1 MSSMDESE
9 PQSSNQEWDEPMS
22 PPPHDPGSN
31 DGPASPDPMSPD
43 NDGFDDHSR
52 GYDDCMSANNPRT
65 PDDPMSPD
73 DFGGEEPM
81 SPDNNSRN
89 YNNQPGTPDYP
100 MSPENGVCS
109 EGSTRSEEPGQLRG
123 PSTPEGPASPVN
135 PRSPDDFANFDGPRS
150 PDDIGSQDGPR
161 SPDYPSSAGGPRSP
175 SYVASVDGPRSPD
188 AITSPDGPRSLDD
201 FESQDGPRSPPYGP
215 ASPDGPQSPDELG
228 GFDGPRPYSYPDGP
242 LSPENAVSR
251 EPPRSPD
258 DFGSVGGPRSPEDP
272 VSLQDSAS
280 IDGSRTLDGQS
291 SLGGPRTPEYP
302 ASPVDSLTPEGV
314 INSREPPVLEDP
326 SNRRG
331 PMTPDDPASSTGFT
345 ESQSMRSPAPSNPR
359 SPAGSGEQIKNDQDD
374 RLSEIS
380 EGDSALN
387 GELGNEDEQK
397 DEQEAEGATKSKRRS
412 DESLGLRDELDFEAE
427 RESGEEDGEE
437 GEEGE
442 EGEAPKKKREIE
454 NREEGELSD
463 EEDDD
468 SLLRQEPKTVCRFFN
483 KGQCTWGTNCRF
495 LHPGVSDKGNYNM
508 FAPSKPQANTDKE
521 EETTE
526 RERPR
531 EVRRFIP
538 EPSPFESAW
547 ERGLRYAKEVKILQ
561 RSNRIMMK
569 RANKRKETDADF
581 EEKRFNLSLGQAEL
595 DRENDYYTRPASPVY
610 KQPDEITDQYLDP
623 YEKQAIR
630 HFRGGHFENFE
641 VRYHVDPRYSIR
653 EGGHDRS
660 RREKYEREVSE
671 RTSRRSR
678 HAPPGEENRYV
689 RSRIWQDDRYMEVLS
704 TGGGTRGE
712 AEAWADPWAR
722 RKTPPRSSRKK
733 KTSRTRS
740 YSTGSSSHSSS
751 RTSRSSSYSSRSR
764 SRSES
769 RTSRSSMGSR
779 SSRSRSSTH
788 SPSPGR
794 RRGNHHKSG
803 IRSLSMKGRPPP
815 PTGSHTRPP
824 IPRRPVEPRDPRM
837 LNIPR
842 RPESKSSKMDS
853 KDRML
858 NIPRRPEPKSSKM
871 DAVERILNIPRRPE
885 TKGNKMDAKERIVPP
900 PIDVKP
906 PKVPLRERLDKF
918 GRIRRETSPHRSRS
932 RSRSRSRGRLGR
944 TFSSSRSRSR
954 SGSRS
959 SSASTRSRSRSR
971 SHSRSR
977 GHSVSRSRSR
987 SSSSQSS
994 SASSVGSRR
1003 RVGVKR
1009 RVTQGTVSYGQ
1020 AKSKA
1025 MDPMKLSGQKQQIK
1039 LTLKGPAVRRLDK
1052 PVLPQEDD
1060 SGESDTGV
1068 KIGKRKPES
1077 PPPEPPPVK
1086 IVARS
1091 PPPAAPV
1098 APQVKK
1104 PQANRREEL
1113 LKQLRAVEDAIARKR
1128 TKLPT

>member
-43 NDGFDDHSR
+43 NDGFDDQSR
-52 GYDDCMSANNPRT
+52 GYEDCMSANNPRT

-73 DFGGEEPM
+73 DFGDEEPM
-81 SPDNNSRN
+81 SPDNSRN

-109 EGSTRSEEPGQLRG
+109 EGSSPSEDRGQLRG
-123 PSTPEGPASPVN
+123 PSTPEGPASPIN

-150 PDDIGSQDGPR
+150 SDDIGSQDGPR
-161 SPDYPSSAGGPRSP
+161 SPDYPSNADGPRSP
-175 SYVASVDGPRSPD
+175 SYVASVEGPRSPD
-188 AITSPDGPRSLDD
+188 AITSPEDPRSLDD
-201 FESQDGPRSPPYGP
+201 FESQDGPKSPPYGP

-228 GFDGPRPYSYPDGP
+228 GFDGPRPYGYADGP
-242 LSPENAVSR
+242 LSPDNPASHES
-251 EPPRSPD
+251 PRSPD
-258 DFGSVGGPRSPEDP
+258 GFANVDGPRSPEDP
-272 VSLQDSAS
+272 ASLQDSAS
-280 IDGSRTLDGQS
+280 VDGSRTLDGQS

-302 ASPVDSLTPEGV
+302 TSPLESLTPE
-314 INSREPPVLEDP
+314 IALNSREPPTVEDP
-326 SNRRG
+326 NNRRG

-359 SPAGSGEQIKNDQDD
+359 SPAGSGDQNKNDQDD

-387 GELGNEDEQK
+387 GELENEDEPK
-397 DEQEAEGATKSKRRS
+397 DEQEIGVTNKSKRRS
-412 DESLGLRDELDFEAE
+412 DDSLGLRDELDFEAE
-427 RESGEEDGEE
+427 RESGEDDGEE

-442 EGEAPKKKREIE
+442 EGEAPKKKRDVE

-547 ERGLRYAKEVKILQ
+547 ERGLRYAKE
-561 RSNRIMMK
+561 MMK

-641 VRYHVDPRYSIR
+641 VRYHVDPRYSMR
-653 EGGHDRS
+653 EGGQDRS

-671 RTSRRSR
+671 RTNRRSR
-678 HAPPGEENRYV
+678 NAPPGEERYV

-722 RKTPPRSSRKK
+722 RKTPPRSGRKK

-751 RTSRSSSYSSRSR
+751 RSTHSSSYSSRSR
-764 SRSES
+764 SKSES
-769 RTSRSSMGSR
+769 RTSRSSAGSR
-779 SSRSRSSTH
+779 SSRSRSSSH

-803 IRSLSMKGRPPP
+803 LRSMSMKGGRPPP

-842 RPESKSSKMDS
+842 RPEPKSSKMDS

-858 NIPRRPEPKSSKM
+858 NIPRRPEPKSSKI
-871 DAVERILNIPRRPE
+871 DPVERMLNIPRRPE

-932 RSRSRSRGRLGR
+932 RSRSRSRGRPGR

-959 SSASTRSRSRSR
+959 SSASSRSRSRSR
-971 SHSRSR
+971 SHSRTR
-977 GHSVSRSRSR
+977 VHSMSRSRSH
-987 SSSSQSS
+987 SSSSRSS

-1060 SGESDTGV
+1060 SGESDTGG
-1068 KIGKRKPES
+1068 KIGKRKPET
-1077 PPPEPPPVK
+1077 PPPEAPPAK

-1091 PPPAAPV
+1091 PPPIAPV

>member
-1 MSSMDESE
+1 
-9 PQSSNQEWDEPMS
+9 
-22 PPPHDPGSN
+22 
-31 DGPASPDPMSPD
+31 
-43 NDGFDDHSR
+43 
-52 GYDDCMSANNPRT
+52 
-65 PDDPMSPD
+65 
-73 DFGGEEPM
+73 
-81 SPDNNSRN
+81 
-89 YNNQPGTPDYP
+89 
-100 MSPENGVCS
+100 
-109 EGSTRSEEPGQLRG
+109 
-123 PSTPEGPASPVN
+123 
-135 PRSPDDFANFDGPRS
+135 
-150 PDDIGSQDGPR
+150 
-161 SPDYPSSAGGPRSP
+161 
-175 SYVASVDGPRSPD
+175 
-188 AITSPDGPRSLDD
+188 
-201 FESQDGPRSPPYGP
+201 
-215 ASPDGPQSPDELG
+215 
-228 GFDGPRPYSYPDGP
+228 
-242 LSPENAVSR
+242 
-251 EPPRSPD
+251 
-258 DFGSVGGPRSPEDP
+258 
-272 VSLQDSAS
+272 
-280 IDGSRTLDGQS
+280 
-291 SLGGPRTPEYP
+291 
-302 ASPVDSLTPEGV
+302 
-314 INSREPPVLEDP
+314 
-326 SNRRG
+326 
-331 PMTPDDPASSTGFT
+331 
-345 ESQSMRSPAPSNPR
+345 
-359 SPAGSGEQIKNDQDD
+359 
-374 RLSEIS
+374 
-380 EGDSALN
+380 
-387 GELGNEDEQK
+387 
-397 DEQEAEGATKSKRRS
+397 
-412 DESLGLRDELDFEAE
+412 
-427 RESGEEDGEE
+427 
-437 GEEGE
+437 
-442 EGEAPKKKREIE
+442 
-454 NREEGELSD
+454 
-463 EEDDD
+463 
-468 SLLRQEPKTVCRFFN
+468 
-483 KGQCTWGTNCRF
+483 
-495 LHPGVSDKGNYNM
+495 
-508 FAPSKPQANTDKE
+508 
-521 EETTE
+521 
-526 RERPR
+526 
-531 EVRRFIP
+531 
-538 EPSPFESAW
+538 
-547 ERGLRYAKEVKILQ
+547 
-561 RSNRIMMK
+561 
-569 RANKRKETDADF
+569 
-581 EEKRFNLSLGQAEL
+581 
-595 DRENDYYTRPASPVY
+595 
-610 KQPDEITDQYLDP
+610 
-623 YEKQAIR
+623 
-630 HFRGGHFENFE
+630 
-641 VRYHVDPRYSIR
+641 
-653 EGGHDRS
+653 
-660 RREKYEREVSE
+660 
-671 RTSRRSR
+671 
-678 HAPPGEENRYV
+678 
-689 RSRIWQDDRYMEVLS
+689 MEVLS

-764 SRSES
+764 TRSES
-769 RTSRSSMGSR
+769 RSSRSSMGSR
-779 SSRSRSSTH
+779 SSRSRSSSH

-858 NIPRRPEPKSSKM
+858 NIPRRPESKANKLEDKERMLNIPRRPEPKSSKM
-871 DAVERILNIPRRPE
+871 DAV
-885 TKGNKMDAKERIVPP
+885 ERIVPP

-932 RSRSRSRGRLGR
+932 RSRSHSRGRLGR

-959 SSASTRSRSRSR
+959 SSASTRSRSRS
-971 SHSRSR
+971 HSRSR
-977 GHSVSRSRSR
+977 GHTVSRSRSR

-1060 SGESDTGV
+1060 SGESDTGG

-1077 PPPEPPPVK
+1077 PPPEPPPAK

>member
-1 MSSMDESE
+1 
-9 PQSSNQEWDEPMS
+9 
-22 PPPHDPGSN
+22 
-31 DGPASPDPMSPD
+31 
-43 NDGFDDHSR
+43 
-52 GYDDCMSANNPRT
+52 
-65 PDDPMSPD
+65 
-73 DFGGEEPM
+73 
-81 SPDNNSRN
+81 
-89 YNNQPGTPDYP
+89 
-100 MSPENGVCS
+100 
-109 EGSTRSEEPGQLRG
+109 
-123 PSTPEGPASPVN
+123 
-135 PRSPDDFANFDGPRS
+135 
-150 PDDIGSQDGPR
+150 
-161 SPDYPSSAGGPRSP
+161 
-175 SYVASVDGPRSPD
+175 
-188 AITSPDGPRSLDD
+188 
-201 FESQDGPRSPPYGP
+201 
-215 ASPDGPQSPDELG
+215 
-228 GFDGPRPYSYPDGP
+228 
-242 LSPENAVSR
+242 
-251 EPPRSPD
+251 
-258 DFGSVGGPRSPEDP
+258 
-272 VSLQDSAS
+272 
-280 IDGSRTLDGQS
+280 
-291 SLGGPRTPEYP
+291 
-302 ASPVDSLTPEGV
+302 
-314 INSREPPVLEDP
+314 
-326 SNRRG
+326 
-331 PMTPDDPASSTGFT
+331 
-345 ESQSMRSPAPSNPR
+345 
-359 SPAGSGEQIKNDQDD
+359 
-374 RLSEIS
+374 
-380 EGDSALN
+380 
-387 GELGNEDEQK
+387 
-397 DEQEAEGATKSKRRS
+397 
-412 DESLGLRDELDFEAE
+412 
-427 RESGEEDGEE
+427 
-437 GEEGE
+437 
-442 EGEAPKKKREIE
+442 
-454 NREEGELSD
+454 
-463 EEDDD
+463 
-468 SLLRQEPKTVCRFFN
+468 
-483 KGQCTWGTNCRF
+483 
-495 LHPGVSDKGNYNM
+495 
-508 FAPSKPQANTDKE
+508 
-521 EETTE
+521 
-526 RERPR
+526 
-531 EVRRFIP
+531 
-538 EPSPFESAW
+538 
-547 ERGLRYAKEVKILQ
+547 
-561 RSNRIMMK
+561 
-569 RANKRKETDADF
+569 
-581 EEKRFNLSLGQAEL
+581 
-595 DRENDYYTRPASPVY
+595 
-610 KQPDEITDQYLDP
+610 
-623 YEKQAIR
+623 
-630 HFRGGHFENFE
+630 
-641 VRYHVDPRYSIR
+641 
-653 EGGHDRS
+653 
-660 RREKYEREVSE
+660 
-671 RTSRRSR
+671 
-678 HAPPGEENRYV
+678 
-689 RSRIWQDDRYMEVLS
+689 MEVLS

-764 SRSES
+764 TRSES
-769 RTSRSSMGSR
+769 RSSRSSMGSR
-779 SSRSRSSTH
+779 SSRSRSSSH

-871 DAVERILNIPRRPE
+871 DAVERI
-885 TKGNKMDAKERIVPP
+885 VPP

-932 RSRSRSRGRLGR
+932 RSRSHSRGRLGR

-959 SSASTRSRSRSR
+959 SSASTRSRSRS
-971 SHSRSR
+971 HSRSR
-977 GHSVSRSRSR
+977 GHTVSRSRSR

-1060 SGESDTGV
+1060 SGESDTGG

-1077 PPPEPPPVK
+1077 PPPEPPPAK

>member
-1 MSSMDESE
+1 
-9 PQSSNQEWDEPMS
+9 
-22 PPPHDPGSN
+22 
-31 DGPASPDPMSPD
+31 
-43 NDGFDDHSR
+43 
-52 GYDDCMSANNPRT
+52 
-65 PDDPMSPD
+65 
-73 DFGGEEPM
+73 
-81 SPDNNSRN
+81 
-89 YNNQPGTPDYP
+89 
-100 MSPENGVCS
+100 
-109 EGSTRSEEPGQLRG
+109 
-123 PSTPEGPASPVN
+123 
-135 PRSPDDFANFDGPRS
+135 
-150 PDDIGSQDGPR
+150 
-161 SPDYPSSAGGPRSP
+161 
-175 SYVASVDGPRSPD
+175 
-188 AITSPDGPRSLDD
+188 
-201 FESQDGPRSPPYGP
+201 
-215 ASPDGPQSPDELG
+215 
-228 GFDGPRPYSYPDGP
+228 
-242 LSPENAVSR
+242 
-251 EPPRSPD
+251 
-258 DFGSVGGPRSPEDP
+258 
-272 VSLQDSAS
+272 
-280 IDGSRTLDGQS
+280 
-291 SLGGPRTPEYP
+291 
-302 ASPVDSLTPEGV
+302 
-314 INSREPPVLEDP
+314 
-326 SNRRG
+326 
-331 PMTPDDPASSTGFT
+331 
-345 ESQSMRSPAPSNPR
+345 
-359 SPAGSGEQIKNDQDD
+359 
-374 RLSEIS
+374 
-380 EGDSALN
+380 
-387 GELGNEDEQK
+387 
-397 DEQEAEGATKSKRRS
+397 
-412 DESLGLRDELDFEAE
+412 
-427 RESGEEDGEE
+427 
-437 GEEGE
+437 
-442 EGEAPKKKREIE
+442 
-454 NREEGELSD
+454 
-463 EEDDD
+463 
-468 SLLRQEPKTVCRFFN
+468 
-483 KGQCTWGTNCRF
+483 
-495 LHPGVSDKGNYNM
+495 
-508 FAPSKPQANTDKE
+508 
-521 EETTE
+521 
-526 RERPR
+526 
-531 EVRRFIP
+531 
-538 EPSPFESAW
+538 
-547 ERGLRYAKEVKILQ
+547 
-561 RSNRIMMK
+561 
-569 RANKRKETDADF
+569 
-581 EEKRFNLSLGQAEL
+581 
-595 DRENDYYTRPASPVY
+595 
-610 KQPDEITDQYLDP
+610 
-623 YEKQAIR
+623 
-630 HFRGGHFENFE
+630 
-641 VRYHVDPRYSIR
+641 
-653 EGGHDRS
+653 
-660 RREKYEREVSE
+660 
-671 RTSRRSR
+671 
-678 HAPPGEENRYV
+678 
-689 RSRIWQDDRYMEVLS
+689 MEVLS

-764 SRSES
+764 TRSES
-769 RTSRSSMGSR
+769 RSSRSSMGSR
-779 SSRSRSSTH
+779 SSRSRSSSH

-932 RSRSRSRGRLGR
+932 RSRSHSRGRLGR

-959 SSASTRSRSRSR
+959 SSASTRSRSRS
-971 SHSRSR
+971 HSRSR
-977 GHSVSRSRSR
+977 GHTVSRSRSR

-1060 SGESDTGV
+1060 SGESDTGG

-1077 PPPEPPPVK
+1077 PPPEPPPAK

>member
-1 MSSMDESE
+1 
-9 PQSSNQEWDEPMS
+9 
-22 PPPHDPGSN
+22 
-31 DGPASPDPMSPD
+31 
-43 NDGFDDHSR
+43 
-52 GYDDCMSANNPRT
+52 
-65 PDDPMSPD
+65 
-73 DFGGEEPM
+73 
-81 SPDNNSRN
+81 
-89 YNNQPGTPDYP
+89 
-100 MSPENGVCS
+100 
-109 EGSTRSEEPGQLRG
+109 
-123 PSTPEGPASPVN
+123 
-135 PRSPDDFANFDGPRS
+135 
-150 PDDIGSQDGPR
+150 
-161 SPDYPSSAGGPRSP
+161 
-175 SYVASVDGPRSPD
+175 
-188 AITSPDGPRSLDD
+188 
-201 FESQDGPRSPPYGP
+201 
-215 ASPDGPQSPDELG
+215 
-228 GFDGPRPYSYPDGP
+228 
-242 LSPENAVSR
+242 
-251 EPPRSPD
+251 
-258 DFGSVGGPRSPEDP
+258 
-272 VSLQDSAS
+272 
-280 IDGSRTLDGQS
+280 
-291 SLGGPRTPEYP
+291 
-302 ASPVDSLTPEGV
+302 
-314 INSREPPVLEDP
+314 
-326 SNRRG
+326 
-331 PMTPDDPASSTGFT
+331 
-345 ESQSMRSPAPSNPR
+345 
-359 SPAGSGEQIKNDQDD
+359 
-374 RLSEIS
+374 
-380 EGDSALN
+380 
-387 GELGNEDEQK
+387 
-397 DEQEAEGATKSKRRS
+397 
-412 DESLGLRDELDFEAE
+412 
-427 RESGEEDGEE
+427 
-437 GEEGE
+437 
-442 EGEAPKKKREIE
+442 
-454 NREEGELSD
+454 
-463 EEDDD
+463 
-468 SLLRQEPKTVCRFFN
+468 
-483 KGQCTWGTNCRF
+483 
-495 LHPGVSDKGNYNM
+495 
-508 FAPSKPQANTDKE
+508 
-521 EETTE
+521 
-526 RERPR
+526 
-531 EVRRFIP
+531 
-538 EPSPFESAW
+538 
-547 ERGLRYAKEVKILQ
+547 
-561 RSNRIMMK
+561 
-569 RANKRKETDADF
+569 
-581 EEKRFNLSLGQAEL
+581 
-595 DRENDYYTRPASPVY
+595 
-610 KQPDEITDQYLDP
+610 
-623 YEKQAIR
+623 
-630 HFRGGHFENFE
+630 
-641 VRYHVDPRYSIR
+641 
-653 EGGHDRS
+653 
-660 RREKYEREVSE
+660 
-671 RTSRRSR
+671 
-678 HAPPGEENRYV
+678 
-689 RSRIWQDDRYMEVLS
+689 MEVLS

-764 SRSES
+764 TRSES
-769 RTSRSSMGSR
+769 RSSRSSMGSR
-779 SSRSRSSTH
+779 SSRSRSSSH

-842 RPESKSSKMDS
+842 RPESKANKLED
-853 KDRML
+853 KERML

-871 DAVERILNIPRRPE
+871 DAVERMLNIPRRPEPKSSKMDAIERILNIPRRPETKGNKMDAKERVLNIPRRPE

-932 RSRSRSRGRLGR
+932 RSRSHSRGRLGR

-959 SSASTRSRSRSR
+959 SSASTRSRSRS
-971 SHSRSR
+971 HSRSR
-977 GHSVSRSRSR
+977 GHTVSRSRSR

-1060 SGESDTGV
+1060 SGESDTGG

-1077 PPPEPPPVK
+1077 PPPEPPPAK

>member
-1 MSSMDESE
+1 
-9 PQSSNQEWDEPMS
+9 
-22 PPPHDPGSN
+22 
-31 DGPASPDPMSPD
+31 
-43 NDGFDDHSR
+43 
-52 GYDDCMSANNPRT
+52 
-65 PDDPMSPD
+65 
-73 DFGGEEPM
+73 
-81 SPDNNSRN
+81 
-89 YNNQPGTPDYP
+89 
-100 MSPENGVCS
+100 
-109 EGSTRSEEPGQLRG
+109 
-123 PSTPEGPASPVN
+123 
-135 PRSPDDFANFDGPRS
+135 
-150 PDDIGSQDGPR
+150 
-161 SPDYPSSAGGPRSP
+161 
-175 SYVASVDGPRSPD
+175 
-188 AITSPDGPRSLDD
+188 
-201 FESQDGPRSPPYGP
+201 
-215 ASPDGPQSPDELG
+215 
-228 GFDGPRPYSYPDGP
+228 
-242 LSPENAVSR
+242 
-251 EPPRSPD
+251 
-258 DFGSVGGPRSPEDP
+258 
-272 VSLQDSAS
+272 
-280 IDGSRTLDGQS
+280 
-291 SLGGPRTPEYP
+291 
-302 ASPVDSLTPEGV
+302 
-314 INSREPPVLEDP
+314 
-326 SNRRG
+326 
-331 PMTPDDPASSTGFT
+331 
-345 ESQSMRSPAPSNPR
+345 
-359 SPAGSGEQIKNDQDD
+359 
-374 RLSEIS
+374 
-380 EGDSALN
+380 
-387 GELGNEDEQK
+387 
-397 DEQEAEGATKSKRRS
+397 
-412 DESLGLRDELDFEAE
+412 
-427 RESGEEDGEE
+427 
-437 GEEGE
+437 
-442 EGEAPKKKREIE
+442 
-454 NREEGELSD
+454 
-463 EEDDD
+463 
-468 SLLRQEPKTVCRFFN
+468 
-483 KGQCTWGTNCRF
+483 
-495 LHPGVSDKGNYNM
+495 
-508 FAPSKPQANTDKE
+508 
-521 EETTE
+521 
-526 RERPR
+526 
-531 EVRRFIP
+531 
-538 EPSPFESAW
+538 
-547 ERGLRYAKEVKILQ
+547 
-561 RSNRIMMK
+561 
-569 RANKRKETDADF
+569 
-581 EEKRFNLSLGQAEL
+581 
-595 DRENDYYTRPASPVY
+595 
-610 KQPDEITDQYLDP
+610 
-623 YEKQAIR
+623 
-630 HFRGGHFENFE
+630 
-641 VRYHVDPRYSIR
+641 
-653 EGGHDRS
+653 
-660 RREKYEREVSE
+660 
-671 RTSRRSR
+671 
-678 HAPPGEENRYV
+678 
-689 RSRIWQDDRYMEVLS
+689 MEVLS

-764 SRSES
+764 TRSES
-769 RTSRSSMGSR
+769 RSSRSSMGSR
-779 SSRSRSSTH
+779 SSRSRSSSH

-885 TKGNKMDAKERIVPP
+885 TKGNKMDAKER
-900 PIDVKP
+900 
-906 PKVPLRERLDKF
+906 LDKF

-932 RSRSRSRGRLGR
+932 RSRSHSRGRLGR

-959 SSASTRSRSRSR
+959 SSASTRSRSRS
-971 SHSRSR
+971 HSRSR
-977 GHSVSRSRSR
+977 GHTVSRSRSR

-1060 SGESDTGV
+1060 SGESDTGG

-1077 PPPEPPPVK
+1077 PPPEPPPAK

>member
-43 NDGFDDHSR
+43 NDGFDDQSR
-52 GYDDCMSANNPRT
+52 GYEDCMSANNPRT

-73 DFGGEEPM
+73 DFGDEEPM
-81 SPDNNSRN
+81 SPDNSRN

-109 EGSTRSEEPGQLRG
+109 EGSSPSEDRGQLRG
-123 PSTPEGPASPVN
+123 PSTPEGPASPIN

-150 PDDIGSQDGPR
+150 SDDIGSQDGPR
-161 SPDYPSSAGGPRSP
+161 SPDYPSNADGPRSP
-175 SYVASVDGPRSPD
+175 SYVASVEGPRSPD
-188 AITSPDGPRSLDD
+188 AITSPEDPRSLDD
-201 FESQDGPRSPPYGP
+201 FESQDGPKSPPYGP

-228 GFDGPRPYSYPDGP
+228 GFDGPRPYGYADGP
-242 LSPENAVSR
+242 LSPDNPASHES
-251 EPPRSPD
+251 PRSPD
-258 DFGSVGGPRSPEDP
+258 GFANVDGPRSPEDP
-272 VSLQDSAS
+272 ASLQDSAS
-280 IDGSRTLDGQS
+280 VDGSRTLDGQS

-302 ASPVDSLTPEGV
+302 TSPLESLTPE
-314 INSREPPVLEDP
+314 IALNSREPPTVEDP
-326 SNRRG
+326 NNRRG

-359 SPAGSGEQIKNDQDD
+359 SPAGSGDQNKNDQDD

-387 GELGNEDEQK
+387 GELENEDEPK
-397 DEQEAEGATKSKRRS
+397 DEQEIGVTNKSKRRS
-412 DESLGLRDELDFEAE
+412 DDSLGLRDELDFEAE
-427 RESGEEDGEE
+427 RESGEDDGEE

-442 EGEAPKKKREIE
+442 EGEAPKKKRDVE

-547 ERGLRYAKEVKILQ
+547 ERGLRYAKE
-561 RSNRIMMK
+561 MMK

-641 VRYHVDPRYSIR
+641 VRYHVDPRYSMR
-653 EGGHDRS
+653 EGGQDRS

-671 RTSRRSR
+671 RTNRRSR
-678 HAPPGEENRYV
+678 NAPPGEERYV

-722 RKTPPRSSRKK
+722 RKTPPRSGRKK

-751 RTSRSSSYSSRSR
+751 RSTHSSSYSSRSR
-764 SRSES
+764 SKSES
-769 RTSRSSMGSR
+769 RTSRSSAGSR
-779 SSRSRSSTH
+779 SSRSRSSSH

-803 IRSLSMKGRPPP
+803 LRSMSMKGGRPPP

-837 LNIPR
+837 INIPR
-842 RPESKSSKMDS
+842 RPDS
-853 KDRML
+853 KANKLEDKERML
-858 NIPRRPEPKSSKM
+858 NIPRRPEPKSSKI
-871 DAVERILNIPRRPE
+871 DPVERMLNIPRRPE

-932 RSRSRSRGRLGR
+932 RSRSRSRGRPGR

-959 SSASTRSRSRSR
+959 SSASSRSRSRSR
-971 SHSRSR
+971 SHSRTR
-977 GHSVSRSRSR
+977 VHSMSRSRSH
-987 SSSSQSS
+987 SSSSRSS

-1060 SGESDTGV
+1060 SGESDTGG
-1068 KIGKRKPES
+1068 KIGKRKPET
-1077 PPPEPPPVK
+1077 PPPEAPPAK

-1091 PPPAAPV
+1091 PPPIAPV

>member
-43 NDGFDDHSR
+43 NDGFDDQSR

-81 SPDNNSRN
+81 SPDNS
-89 YNNQPGTPDYP
+89 
-100 MSPENGVCS
+100 
-109 EGSTRSEEPGQLRG
+109 
-123 PSTPEGPASPVN
+123 ASPVN

-161 SPDYPSSAGGPRSP
+161 SPDYPSSAGRPRSP
-175 SYVASVDGPRSPD
+175 SYVASGDGPRSPD

-201 FESQDGPRSPPYGP
+201 FESQGGPRSPPYGP

-228 GFDGPRPYSYPDGP
+228 GFDGPRPYGYPDGP
-242 LSPENAVSR
+242 LSPDNAVSR

-280 IDGSRTLDGQS
+280 IDGSELLMVRAVWVVQGPQS
-291 SLGGPRTPEYP
+291 IQ
-302 ASPVDSLTPEGV
+302 PVHVDLWLQP
-314 INSREPPVLEDP
+314 
-326 SNRRG
+326 
-331 PMTPDDPASSTGFT
+331 

-397 DEQEAEGATKSKRRS
+397 DEQEAQGATKSKRRS

-547 ERGLRYAKEVKILQ
+547 ERGLRYAKE
-561 RSNRIMMK
+561 MMK

-641 VRYHVDPRYSIR
+641 VRYHVDPRYSMR

-678 HAPPGEENRYV
+678 HAPPGEERYV

-764 SRSES
+764 TRSES
-769 RTSRSSMGSR
+769 RSSRSSMGSR
-779 SSRSRSSTH
+779 SSRSRSSSH

-842 RPESKSSKMDS
+842 RPESNANKLEDKE
-853 KDRML
+853 RML

-871 DAVERILNIPRRPE
+871 DAIERILNIPRRPETKGNKMDAKERVLNIPRRPE

-932 RSRSRSRGRLGR
+932 RSRSHSRGRLGR

-959 SSASTRSRSRSR
+959 SSASTRSRSRS
-971 SHSRSR
+971 HSRSR
-977 GHSVSRSRSR
+977 GHTVSRSRSR

-1060 SGESDTGV
+1060 SGESDTGG

-1077 PPPEPPPVK
+1077 PPPEPPPAK

>member
-43 NDGFDDHSR
+43 NDGFDDQSR
-52 GYDDCMSANNPRT
+52 GYEDCMSANNPRT

-73 DFGGEEPM
+73 DFGDEEPM
-81 SPDNNSRN
+81 SPDNSRN

-109 EGSTRSEEPGQLRG
+109 EGSSPSEDRGQLRG
-123 PSTPEGPASPVN
+123 PSTPEGPASPIN

-150 PDDIGSQDGPR
+150 SDDIGSQDGPR
-161 SPDYPSSAGGPRSP
+161 SPDYPSNADGPRSP
-175 SYVASVDGPRSPD
+175 SYVASVEGPRSPD
-188 AITSPDGPRSLDD
+188 AITSPEDPRSLDD
-201 FESQDGPRSPPYGP
+201 FESQDGPKSPPYGP

-228 GFDGPRPYSYPDGP
+228 GFDGPRPYGYADGP
-242 LSPENAVSR
+242 LSPDNPASHES
-251 EPPRSPD
+251 PRSPD
-258 DFGSVGGPRSPEDP
+258 GFANVDGPRSPEDP
-272 VSLQDSAS
+272 ASLQDSAS
-280 IDGSRTLDGQS
+280 VDGSRTLDGQS

-302 ASPVDSLTPEGV
+302 TSPLESLTPE
-314 INSREPPVLEDP
+314 IALNSREPPTVEDP
-326 SNRRG
+326 NNRRG

-359 SPAGSGEQIKNDQDD
+359 SPAGSGDQNKNDQDD

-387 GELGNEDEQK
+387 GELENEDEPK
-397 DEQEAEGATKSKRRS
+397 DEQEIGVTNKSKRRS
-412 DESLGLRDELDFEAE
+412 DDSLGLRDELDFEAE
-427 RESGEEDGEE
+427 RESGEDDGEE

-442 EGEAPKKKREIE
+442 EGEAPKKKRDVE

-547 ERGLRYAKEVKILQ
+547 ERGLRYAKE
-561 RSNRIMMK
+561 MMK

-641 VRYHVDPRYSIR
+641 VRYHVDPRYSMR
-653 EGGHDRS
+653 EGGQDRS

-671 RTSRRSR
+671 RTNRRSR
-678 HAPPGEENRYV
+678 NAPPGEERYV

-722 RKTPPRSSRKK
+722 RKTPPRSGRKK

-751 RTSRSSSYSSRSR
+751 RSTHSSSYSSRSR
-764 SRSES
+764 SKSES
-769 RTSRSSMGSR
+769 RTSRSSAGSR
-779 SSRSRSSTH
+779 SSRSRSSSH

-803 IRSLSMKGRPPP
+803 LRSMSMKGGRPPP

-842 RPESKSSKMDS
+842 RPEPKSSKMDS

-858 NIPRRPEPKSSKM
+858 NIPRRPEPKSSKI
-871 DAVERILNIPRRPE
+871 DPV
-885 TKGNKMDAKERIVPP
+885 ERIVPP

-932 RSRSRSRGRLGR
+932 RSRSRSRGRPGR

-959 SSASTRSRSRSR
+959 SSASSRSRSRSR
-971 SHSRSR
+971 SHSRTR
-977 GHSVSRSRSR
+977 VHSMSRSRSH
-987 SSSSQSS
+987 SSSSRSS

-1060 SGESDTGV
+1060 SGESDTGG
-1068 KIGKRKPES
+1068 KIGKRKPET
-1077 PPPEPPPVK
+1077 PPPEAPPAK

-1091 PPPAAPV
+1091 PPPIAPV

>member
-43 NDGFDDHSR
+43 NDGFDDQSR
-52 GYDDCMSANNPRT
+52 GYEDCMSANNPRT

-73 DFGGEEPM
+73 DFGDEEPM
-81 SPDNNSRN
+81 SPDNSRN

-109 EGSTRSEEPGQLRG
+109 EGSSPSEDRGQLRG
-123 PSTPEGPASPVN
+123 PSTPEGPASPIN

-150 PDDIGSQDGPR
+150 SDDIGSQDGPR
-161 SPDYPSSAGGPRSP
+161 SPDYPSNADGPRSP
-175 SYVASVDGPRSPD
+175 SYVASVEGPRSPD
-188 AITSPDGPRSLDD
+188 AITSPEDPRSLDD
-201 FESQDGPRSPPYGP
+201 FESQDGPKSPPYGP

-228 GFDGPRPYSYPDGP
+228 GFDGPRPYGYADGP
-242 LSPENAVSR
+242 LSPDNPASHES
-251 EPPRSPD
+251 PRSPD
-258 DFGSVGGPRSPEDP
+258 GFANVDGPRSPEDP
-272 VSLQDSAS
+272 ASLQDSAS
-280 IDGSRTLDGQS
+280 VDGSRTLDGQS

-302 ASPVDSLTPEGV
+302 TSPLESLTPE
-314 INSREPPVLEDP
+314 IALNSREPPTVEDP
-326 SNRRG
+326 NNRRG

-359 SPAGSGEQIKNDQDD
+359 SPAGSGDQNKNDQDD

-387 GELGNEDEQK
+387 GELENEDEPK
-397 DEQEAEGATKSKRRS
+397 DEQEIGVTNKSKRRS
-412 DESLGLRDELDFEAE
+412 DDSLGLRDELDFEAE
-427 RESGEEDGEE
+427 RESGEDDGEE

-442 EGEAPKKKREIE
+442 EGEAPKKKRDVE

-547 ERGLRYAKEVKILQ
+547 ERGLRYAKE
-561 RSNRIMMK
+561 MMK

-641 VRYHVDPRYSIR
+641 VRYHVDPRYSMR
-653 EGGHDRS
+653 EGGQDRS

-671 RTSRRSR
+671 RTNRRSR
-678 HAPPGEENRYV
+678 NAPPGEERYV

-722 RKTPPRSSRKK
+722 RKTPPRSGRKK

-751 RTSRSSSYSSRSR
+751 RSTHSSSYSSRSR
-764 SRSES
+764 SKSES
-769 RTSRSSMGSR
+769 RTSRSSAGSR
-779 SSRSRSSTH
+779 SSRSRSSSH

-803 IRSLSMKGRPPP
+803 LRSMSMKGGRPPP

-837 LNIPR
+837 INIPR
-842 RPESKSSKMDS
+842 RPDS
-853 KDRML
+853 KANKLEDKERML
-858 NIPRRPEPKSSKM
+858 NIPRRPEPKSSKI
-871 DAVERILNIPRRPE
+871 DPV
-885 TKGNKMDAKERIVPP
+885 ERIVPP

-932 RSRSRSRGRLGR
+932 RSRSRSRGRPGR

-959 SSASTRSRSRSR
+959 SSASSRSRSRSR
-971 SHSRSR
+971 SHSRTR
-977 GHSVSRSRSR
+977 VHSMSRSRSH
-987 SSSSQSS
+987 SSSSRSS

-1060 SGESDTGV
+1060 SGESDTGG
-1068 KIGKRKPES
+1068 KIGKRKPET
-1077 PPPEPPPVK
+1077 PPPEAPPAK

-1091 PPPAAPV
+1091 PPPIAPV